1 MLLDNQWVKEEIKRE
16 IKKNIYHETN
26 ETGAKTDQSFGIKV
40 LINSLVATFLPYIC
54 KVTKQVITKQVKCT
68 KFIFVN
74 NISIKLKRAKY

>member
-16 IKKNIYHETN
+16 IKNIYHETN
-26 ETGAKTDQSFGIKV
+26 ETEAKTYQSFGIKV

-54 KVTKQVITKQVKCT
+54 ITKQVKCT

>member
-1 MLLDNQWVKEEIKRE
+1 MGQRGNQKRN
-16 IKKNIYHETN
+16 KKNIYHETN

-54 KVTKQVITKQVKCT
+54 ITKQVKCT